1 MGRFKWTLM
10 AALAVFGLSGESSI
24 QAQVGAG
31 AVAERFKLGTFKT
44 TGQPFVGI
52 VLRDSL
58 IIDVGAANAE
68 LLLSPHLPAV
78 QLPGD
83 MKGIISAYEYGVQ
96 RRLYDIV
103 NWALRANLLSAER
116 RASWVHDVSKLRTL
130 APILY
135 PSKMLNAAANYY
147 AHAGEASSPEE
158 AKKIEENL
166 RKNRGTPY
174 LFLKP
179 TLGAIIGQG
188 DDIVLPKG
196 RERIDWECE
205 IGVVI
210 GRPAK
215 YVPAAQAKD
224 YIFGYTVQLDMSDRG
239 GRPGEQ
245 APSRFGSDWYVGK
258 GHDTFAPLGPWIV
271 PREFYGD
278 PQNVRQLLTV
288 NGKVMQDSRSTDMIH
303 TVYELVEFGS
313 SVMTLFP
320 GDVIAAGSPAGT
332 GMSRTVRTE
341 QIFLKDGDKIVATID
356 GIGTLNHTARAEERP
371 AALSSTSR

>member
-1 MGRFKWTLM
+1 MPRVRNTLLVLM
-10 AALAVFGLSGESSI
+10 AVFSVSGSLPLDAQMGSGSAVEP
-24 QAQVGAG
+24 
-31 AVAERFKLGTFKT
+31 FKLGTFRT

-52 VLRDSL
+52 VLKDSVV
-58 IIDVGAANAE
+58 IDVGAANAE
-68 LLLSPHLPAV
+68 LLMNPHVPAV
-78 QLPGD
+78 QVPPD
-83 MKGIISAYEYGVQ
+83 MRGIISAYEYGVQ

-103 NWALRANLLSAER
+103 NWVVRGNMLSGDR
-116 RASWVHDVSKLRTL
+116 RPAWVHDVAKIRTL

-135 PSKMLNAAANYY
+135 PTKMLNAAANYY

-158 AKKIEENL
+158 AKKIEANL

-179 TLGAIIGQG
+179 TVGAIIGNG
-188 DDIVLPKG
+188 DDFIIPKG
-196 RERIDWECE
+196 RDRIDWECE

-210 GRPAK
+210 GKPAK
-215 YVPAAQAKD
+215 YVAAAQAKD
-224 YIFGYTVQLDMSDRG
+224 YIFGYTISLDMSDRG

-245 APSRFGSDWYVGK
+245 GQTRFGTDWYVGK
-258 GHDTFAPLGPWIV
+258 GHDTFAPMGPWIV
-271 PREFYGD
+271 PKEFYGD

-288 NGKVMQDSRSTDMIH
+288 NGKPMQDARSTDMIH
-303 TVYELVEFGS
+303 TIPELIEFGS
-313 SVMTLFP
+313 SIMTLFP

-356 GIGTLNHTARAEERP
+356 GIGTLTHTAKAEGATP
-371 AALSSTSR
+371 VTSSGRQ